1 MDLLTAFPAVP
12 LALVCVIVVL
22 AIWETIWKFI
32 AMWKSARHNQIAWFV
47 CIAIFNTIGIL
58 PIVYILF
65 FQKDRNVE
73 TQKSRK
79 KR

>member
-1 MDLLTAFPAVP
+1 MDPLSAFPAVP

-65 FQKDRNVE
+65 FQKDKNRVAV
-73 TQKSRK
+73 KA
-79 KR
+79 KRR